1 MAKKSI
7 SIIFFI
13 IGTLFSIVIK
23 NAKILKNIHIIIKFN
38 IFGYLCMLLTTIKNM
53 KKSLKIIRIV
63 IISLITL
70 IVAVVLFGSLFG
82 GCVAKNYVN
91 NHGEDLIGRQI
102 KVDHVGLNL
111 FTGHVGIQDLAIME
125 DNGTDKFAGFD
136 TLDVSV
142 SILRLIGQTVH
153 LRHITLAGLNVSI
166 VQDSNKMNFQSI
178 IDHFAKDS
186 TEVEEETDTTPSN
199 WVISLHKIHL
209 SDGSAEYTDMRS
221 KAHSGF
227 HNLNI
232 FVPDFVIGGK
242 EKTDA
247 GLTVQLTKGGTLKAD
262 ASWNAETQDFTA
274 DLALS
279 DLLLDQLK
287 DFNMNLEFVKEI
299 KGALGLTAHVTGNL
313 KQALDMNIMGKV
325 NVDNLDLLDSAS
337 TSLASMNHL
346 GVDLNKLVLSQNL
359 FDFNSIVID
368 GLNFRYELFADSTNT
383 ISRMFSQPQEAQDST
398 LAESE
403 TVPEE
408 DTIAVD
414 TTLKAIP
421 LQLRLGHLDL
431 NHMNFTYADH
441 TLPDEFEFPVTDIR
455 VTAENL
461 TTSGNNNAKVFANL
475 PDGGIL
481 MVDWKGNISEW
492 KQNQSLR
499 LDVKNLHLK
508 NLSPYMVA
516 YFGMPFTQGIFS
528 FSSLNTIQNSQLNGK
543 NKIDIYKPTLGDRRK
558 DVKAKLKLPVK
569 AALYILKDKDD
580 KVILD
585 VPIKGN
591 VDNPEFN
598 YMKLVW
604 KTLGNLVVKVATSP
618 VRMLGNLG
626 GNDSDELF
634 ITIDNQDPDFTSEQ
648 FYQIDQV
655 ADVAKLDTNYRMSL
669 TLLTRP
675 TEDSVTLRNQKIR
688 NKLLQKH
695 LTDLGV
701 PKGQYT
707 IVQMKPSDTVKVEGY
722 KVTLNY

>member
-1 MAKKSI
+1 MS
-7 SIIFFI
+7 
-13 IGTLFSIVIK
+13 LK
-23 NAKILKNIHIIIKFN
+23 NAKILKNIHLTTKFN
-38 IFGYLCMLLTTIKNM
+38 IFGYLCKIQTTVNNM

-63 IISLITL
+63 IISLIVL

-82 GCVAKNYVN
+82 GCAVKNYVN
-91 NHGEDLIGRQI
+91 RHGEDLIGRQMN
-102 KVDHVGLNL
+102 VEHVGLNL
-111 FTGHVGIQDLAIME
+111 FTGHVGVHELTVYE
-125 DNGTDKFAGFD
+125 DNATDMFAGFD

-142 SILRLIGQTVH
+142 SLLRLLGQTVY
-153 LRHITLAGLNVSI
+153 LRHITLAGLDVSI
-166 VQDSNKMNFQSI
+166 VQDSSRMNFQSI

-199 WVISLHKIHL
+199 WVVSLHKIRL
-209 SDGSAEYTDMRS
+209 AEGSAEYTDLRS
-221 KAHSGF
+221 RAHSGF
-227 HNLNI
+227 HNLNL

-242 EKTDA
+242 DKTDA

-262 ASWNAETQDFTA
+262 ATWNAETQDFTA
-274 DLALS
+274 DLALT
-279 DLLLDQLK
+279 DLLLDQMK
-287 DFNMNLEFVKEI
+287 DFNMNVDFVKEI

-313 KQALDMNIMGKV
+313 KQAMDMNISGKV
-325 NVDNLDLLDSAS
+325 NVDNLDLLDSTS
-337 TSLASMNHL
+337 TSLASLNHL

-359 FDFNSIVID
+359 FDINNIIID

-383 ISRMFSQPQEAQDST
+383 LSRIFSKSEEAQDST
-398 LAESE
+398 LAEAAEEPE
-403 TVPEE
+403 T
-408 DTIAVD
+408 DTAAVD
-414 TTLKAIP
+414 TTMESIP

-441 TLPDEFEFPVTDIR
+441 TLPDEFEFPVTDIH
-455 VTAENL
+455 VTAENI
-461 TTSGNNNAKVFANL
+461 TTSGNNNAKIFANL
-475 PDGGIL
+475 PDGGVL

-508 NLSPYMVA
+508 NLSPYMVN

-528 FSSLNTIQNSQLNGK
+528 FSSLNTIKESQLNGK

-558 DVKAKLKLPVK
+558 DVKAQLKLPVK

-580 KVILD
+580 KVIMD

-618 VRMLGNLG
+618 VRMLGNLSG
-626 GNDSDELF
+626 SNNDELF
-634 ITIDNQDPDFTSEQ
+634 ITIDNQDPDFSSEQ

-655 ADVAKLDTNYRMSL
+655 ADVAKMDINYRL
-669 TLLTRP
+669 ALELLTRP
-675 TEDSVTLRNQKIR
+675 TEDSVTLKNQKIR

-701 PKGQYT
+701 PKEQYT
-707 IVQMKPSDTVKVEGY
+707 IIHAKPSDTVKVEGY
-722 KVTLNY
+722 RVTLKMEESEE